1 MDFDVILR
9 IFQAVNPELVDALE
23 IQRKCFAQEFDY
35 KTEAANLRFT
45 YDTVRPAFA
54 RLDVPQPYDAKHP
67 SYPAELRDRGVPL
80 ATRRVLV
87 MDACAGD
94 TVTKF
99 GQALLEGAAQ
109 AKGLTVEGFKKEM
122 IARMEDPAYVDEF
135 CKSAPSAL
143 AFELFRR
150 RLQIGAALAN
160 VRVFLG
166 NLVRSSRRP
175 YVDPMIP
182 PNAPKLIRFLFD
194 VHGYELF
201 EAGRFNADPHP
212 GNIMYDPASGVVSL
226 IDYGQLI
233 DVSLQRVHFARLFL
247 AIDGGD
253 RETALEAFS
262 RLDQAFVFKPTG
274 LTNPPEEVFAVVKL
288 HYGGS
293 AGIAEG
299 LRTFGFESLA
309 DAMGPK
315 MSELFE
321 IASFNAEYAM
331 VQRLGFCLNGV
342 GQNLGT
348 LAGFPRQSCSRR
360 RPPPSFGDG
369 GCRERTTRRNP
380 WRRRLPNRRGHAS
393 RVGKEK
399 LGRRKRGARRRP
411 RLPRRARPERRVP
424 RRGHRP
430 GEHRTRQAG
439 C

>member
-1 MDFDVILR
+1 MKVQYPDTEKFFRMDFDVILR

-54 RLDVPQPYDAKHP
+54 HLDVPQPYDARHP
-67 SYPAELRDRGVPL
+67 SYPAELRD
-80 ATRRVLV
+80 
-87 MDACAGD
+87 
-94 TVTKF
+94 
-99 GQALLEGAAQ
+99 
-109 AKGLTVEGFKKEM
+109 
-122 IARMEDPAYVDEF
+122 
-135 CKSAPSAL
+135 
-143 AFELFRR
+143 
-150 RLQIGAALAN
+150 
-160 VRVFLG
+160 
-166 NLVRSSRRP
+166 
-175 YVDPMIP
+175 
-182 PNAPKLIRFLFD
+182 
-194 VHGYELF
+194 
-201 EAGRFNADPHP
+201 
-212 GNIMYDPASGVVSL
+212 
-226 IDYGQLI
+226 
-233 DVSLQRVHFARLFL
+233 
-247 AIDGGD
+247 
-253 RETALEAFS
+253 
-262 RLDQAFVFKPTG
+262 

-348 LAGFPRQSCSRR
+348 RAGSLRRSCSRR

-369 GCRERTTRRNP
+369 ACRERTTRRNP

-393 RVGKEK
+393 RVGKRK

-411 RLPRRARPERRVP
+411 RLPRRACPKRRAP
-424 RRGHRP
+424 
-430 GEHRTRQAG
+430 
-439 C
+439 